1 MIMDKEYIEYLH
13 KEIKHFDKELISILG
28 LPNADKLRER
38 INKDKKDTKTMLN
51 LYAKITKTNE
61 TIRQV
66 KADIRDCIAEAKLQL
81 KRNVKNKEKQ
91 VKCIVCH
98 KEKPESE
105 MDNVNICESCRTMGS
120 ERY

>member
-1 MIMDKEYIEYLH
+1 MDKEYIKYLEQ
-13 KEIKHFDKELISILG
+13 EIKHFDKELRDIVE
-28 LPNADKLRER
+28 LPDVDKFRER
-38 INKDKKDTKTMLN
+38 IKKDRRDTQEMLY
-51 LYAKITKTNE
+51 LYKRIEQTNKA
-61 TIRQV
+61 IRAV
-66 KADIRDCIAEAKLQL
+66 KDRIRACIAEAKLQL
-81 KRNVKNKEKQ
+81 KRDVKNKEKQ